1 MTSTTNMPRSA
12 ATPAV
17 GKTVAATVSTLMAAV
32 FVVLLLALHAVR
44 ADLAPSWHMV
54 SEYGIG
60 RFGWLMD
67 AAFFALAGAL
77 FALMFALVPVAR
89 GWLGALGLVFLSLA
103 SVGLTMGGMFTTD
116 PAGTLPEQA
125 TRAGMLHGISFMLGV
140 PSILLAVTLINIRLW
155 RDAGWQPARLLLVAT
170 GGLVWLTMIVFAV
183 AMVTCVRRG
192 AVGPEFVVG
201 WQNRAVVLAWAV
213 WAIALSWRLRSQAAA
228 IPDQPAP
235 SGK

>member
-1 MTSTTNMPRSA
+1 
-12 ATPAV
+12 
-17 GKTVAATVSTLMAAV
+17 
-32 FVVLLLALHAVR
+32 
-44 ADLAPSWHMV
+44 
-54 SEYGIG
+54 
-60 RFGWLMD
+60 
-67 AAFFALAGAL
+67 
-77 FALMFALVPVAR
+77 
-89 GWLGALGLVFLSLA
+89 
-103 SVGLTMGGMFTTD
+103 MFTTD